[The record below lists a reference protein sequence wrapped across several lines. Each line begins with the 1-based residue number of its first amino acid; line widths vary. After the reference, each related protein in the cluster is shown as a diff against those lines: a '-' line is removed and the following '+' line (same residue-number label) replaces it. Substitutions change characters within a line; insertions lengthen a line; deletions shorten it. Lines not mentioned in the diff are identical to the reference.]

1 MVRLLVGLAGQ
12 LRHFAGTKMRQMVCA
27 RSGLLGGYTSCQAEA
42 VPEVDRSAEPAHNL
56 WIGSCFAV
64 ADSSAV
70 AELVAPEKVEAAA
83 FQEG

>member
-1 MVRLLVGLAGQ
+1 
-12 LRHFAGTKMRQMVCA
+12 MRQMVCA

-42 VPEVDRSAEPAHNL
+42 VLVSAPEVDRSAEPAEEPAHNL

-70 AELVAPEKVEAAA
+70 AELVAPEKVVAAA